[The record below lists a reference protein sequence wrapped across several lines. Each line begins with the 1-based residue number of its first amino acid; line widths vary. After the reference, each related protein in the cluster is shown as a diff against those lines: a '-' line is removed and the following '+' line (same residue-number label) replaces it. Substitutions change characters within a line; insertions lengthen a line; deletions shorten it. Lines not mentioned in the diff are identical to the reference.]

1 MVAVGISFFTTQFAA
16 STHLAEITHAEKV
29 VGTRLSEGRRIKA

>member
-16 STHLAEITHAEKV
+16 STHRAEIACAEEI
-29 VGTRLSEGRRIKA
+29 VGTRLSEGRRSEA